1 MNIRKSEVF
10 RQQKEIDDRDRQHRG
25 LNHRLELM
33 MEWDVQ
39 SNLRK
44 KEIHKAKV
52 AVTQRREREK
62 EEAAKKAL
70 EKVRTACHGGAL
82 LALALLAPPCR
93 QLLTGIHDYTGGDQ
107 DSEGRGHADTRGA
120 ADHAAVGRHQCREP
134 AGQGGAGGG
143 PGDGQEGHHPAK
155 VRQLGPPGG

>member
-1 MNIRKSEVF
+1 MDVTAMAGGRFDVRILPLRFPLMQMNIRKSEVF

-62 EEAAKKAL
+62 EEAAKKAV
-70 EKVRTACHGGAL
+70 EKVRTACHEGPL
-82 LALALLAPPCR
+82 LALALLVPPCR
-93 QLLTGIHDYTGGDQ
+93 QLLTGIH
-107 DSEGRGHADTRGA
+107 A
-120 ADHAAVGRHQCREP
+120 
-134 AGQGGAGGG
+134 
-143 PGDGQEGHHPAK
+143 
-155 VRQLGPPGG
+155 